1 MACPCLCG
9 ASSASIDGLTDN
21 GIKKDDGRLVFYRFV
36 RSADCYVGFI
46 QMKKI
51 FLFAVS
57 LLLLLPLAKAENII
71 QLTGGNYIYAEE
83 GKLVFN
89 IDPDVFLNR
98 NWRYDASKGGATT
111 LFYQKMDFKTR
122 HSNDFHAYDMA
133 AARKYYEDYHYA
145 KSNGQN
151 GYGFYKLVYTKEHL
165 NKRHIRRVVWP
176 AIWAGAVRIGAIVIE
191 NVVPRIVI
199 KCLTNLNCR
208 SFLGS
213 SAIVG
218 SAICSF
224 HYSGMKILNLP
235 PGICSEAEKD
245 GYQKDKDGKYKKKFK
260 YFYTFGGG
268 SIYPDGPMTD
278 KDKRSVSSFE
288 EGLSKA
294 QALCS
299 AMNGQASIDGKLEFV
314 KTGEVYPSIEQMK
327 KYNGGHHYCDG
338 YWKDKQTGRR
348 VTGYSDDRYYIFI
361 GALQT
366 EEVKE
371 LEIVDLSEYIKKD
384 FRNNPN
390 PYINDRGELGKQIR
404 KEIQPIQGDINT
416 GGTLSIVGEPY
427 RDGNGETKQDVITV
441 NAPSDWSN
449 SSPGGNASNPTGGIS
464 ITNNNSN
471 VRVMGRPDKEADSKP
486 AANNDPNN
494 GKSVGQS
501 GGNTAGGGQSGQK
514 GENCPEGSDSL
525 ACAKLGDIDAN
536 DKGFELPHSE
546 NGTTWQPDYF
556 LQTTAVCPQ
565 PRQFQ
570 VVGQTYEFKYD
581 QVCGFAEKIKYI
593 VIVLATISAGF
604 IVFGK
609 KD

>member
-1 MACPCLCG
+1 MACLCPCG
-9 ASSASIDGLTDN
+9 ASSAFIDGLTDN
-21 GIKKDDGRLVFYRFV
+21 GAKDDGRLVFYRFV
-36 RSADCYVGFI
+36 RAADCYVGFI
-46 QMKKI
+46 QMKKL
-51 FLFAVS
+51 FLFAVFF
-57 LLLLLPLAKAENII
+57 LLLLPLAKAENII
-71 QLTGGNYIYAEE
+71 QLTGGNYIFAEE

-89 IDPDVFLNR
+89 IDPEVFLNR

-176 AIWAGAVRIGAIVIE
+176 AVWAGVVRVGGIVLE
-191 NVVPRIVI
+191 NVIPRVVV
-199 KCLTNLNCR
+199 KCFTNITCR
-208 SFLGS
+208 TASGVTAAHICFLKLGEY
-213 SAIVG
+213 VG
-218 SAICSF
+218 
-224 HYSGMKILNLP
+224 LP
-235 PGICSEAEKD
+235 KGICSEAEKD
-245 GYQKDKDGKYKKKFK
+245 GFKKDENGEYKKPAGE
-260 YFYTFGGG
+260 YFYRVNYYLDCNGHCTPSETKDFSTEEEAIAFAQEAVENVYKRINAKEKPQKEWQCTSKYVLRDKEGNAGCSNNYGGG
-268 SIYPDGPMTD
+268 HSMIISKQKREQPYSMT
-278 KDKRSVSSFE
+278 
-288 EGLSKA
+288 
-294 QALCS
+294 
-299 AMNGQASIDGKLEFV
+299 
-314 KTGEVYPSIEQMK
+314 
-327 KYNGGHHYCDG
+327 
-338 YWKDKQTGRR
+338 
-348 VTGYSDDRYYIFI
+348 
-361 GALQT
+361 
-366 EEVKE
+366 
-371 LEIVDLSEYIKKD
+371 IVDLEQFALKD
-384 FRNNPN
+384 FKQHPN
-390 PYINDRGELGKQIR
+390 DYINDERELGKEIR

-427 RDGNGETKQDVITV
+427 RDGNGATKQDVITV

-471 VRVMGRPDKEADSKP
+471 VHVMNRPDKEADSKP

-494 GKSVGQS
+494 GKSVGQNGQS

-536 DKGFELPHSE
+536 DKGFEIPHSD
-546 NGTTWQPDYF
+546 NGTTWEPDYF

-570 VVGQTYEFKYD
+570 VAGQTYEFKYD

-593 VIVLATISAGF
+593 IIVLATISAGF
-604 IVFGK
+604 IVFGGK

>member
-1 MACPCLCG
+1 M
-9 ASSASIDGLTDN
+9 
-21 GIKKDDGRLVFYRFV
+21 VFYRLV
-36 RSADCYVGFI
+36 CAADCYVGFI
-46 QMKKI
+46 QMKKL
-51 FLFAVS
+51 FLFVVS

-71 QLTGGNYIYAEE
+71 QLTGGNYIFAEE

-89 IDPDVFLNR
+89 IDPEVFLNR

-176 AIWAGAVRIGAIVIE
+176 VIWAGVVRVGGIVIA
-191 NVVPRIVI
+191 NVVPRVVV
-199 KCLTNLNCR
+199 KCVTNLTCR
-208 SFLGS
+208 SALGVT
-213 SAIVG
+213 AAHICILKLGEYVG
-218 SAICSF
+218 
-224 HYSGMKILNLP
+224 LP
-235 PGICSEAEKD
+235 KGICSEAEKD
-245 GYQKDKDGKYKKKFK
+245 GFKKDENGEYKKPAGE
-260 YFYTFGGG
+260 YFYRVNYYLDCIGHCTARETKDFSTEAEAIAFAQEATENFYKRKNANEKPKKEWQCTSKYVLRDKHGNAYNAGCNNNYGGG
-268 SIYPDGPMTD
+268 HGMGISKQKREQPYSMTIVD
-278 KDKRSVSSFE
+278 
-288 EGLSKA
+288 
-294 QALCS
+294 
-299 AMNGQASIDGKLEFV
+299 
-314 KTGEVYPSIEQMK
+314 IEQ
-327 KYNGGHHYCDG
+327 
-338 YWKDKQTGRR
+338 
-348 VTGYSDDRYYIFI
+348 F
-361 GALQT
+361 AL
-366 EEVKE
+366 
-371 LEIVDLSEYIKKD
+371 KD
-384 FRNNPN
+384 FKQHPN
-390 PYINDRGELGKQIR
+390 DYINDKGELGKEIR

-449 SSPGGNASNPTGGIS
+449 SRPGGNASNPTGGIS
-464 ITNNNSN
+464 ITNNNST
-471 VRVMGRPDKEADSKP
+471 VQVMSRPDKEADSKP
-486 AANNDPNN
+486 AADNDPNN
-494 GKSVGQS
+494 GKSVGKDGQS
-501 GGNTAGGGQSGQK
+501 GGNTAGGGQNGQK

-536 DKGFELPHSE
+536 DKGFELPHSD

-570 VVGQTYEFKYD
+570 VMGQTYEFKYD

-593 VIVLATISAGF
+593 IIVLATISAGF
-604 IVFGK
+604 IVFGGK

>member
-1 MACPCLCG
+1 MG
-9 ASSASIDGLTDN
+9 S
-21 GIKKDDGRLVFYRFV
+21 
-36 RSADCYVGFI
+36 
-46 QMKKI
+46 
-51 FLFAVS
+51 
-57 LLLLLPLAKAENII
+57 LPLPFAKAENII
-71 QLTGGNYIYAEE
+71 QLTGGNYIFAEE

-89 IDPDVFLNR
+89 IDPEVFLNR

-133 AARKYYEDYHYA
+133 AARKYYEDLHYA
-145 KSNGQN
+145 KSNGRN
-151 GYGFYKLVYTKEHL
+151 GYGFYKLVYTEAHL
-165 NKRHIRRVVWP
+165 NQRHIRRVFWP
-176 AIWAGAVRIGAIVIE
+176 VVWAGVVRVGGIVLE
-191 NVVPRIVI
+191 NVVPRVVV
-199 KCLTNLNCR
+199 KCLTNITCR
-208 SFLGS
+208 TALGVTAAHICFLKLGEY
-213 SAIVG
+213 VG
-218 SAICSF
+218 
-224 HYSGMKILNLP
+224 LP
-235 PGICSEAEKD
+235 KGICSEAEKA
-245 GYQKDKDGKYKKKFK
+245 GFKKNENGEYVKPEGEYFSVRYFTNCGPHSSFCNHVDFK
-260 YFYTFGGG
+260 YFNNESDAIEFSKNYTAEAV
-268 SIYPDGPMTD
+268 I
-278 KDKRSVSSFE
+278 
-288 EGLSKA
+288 
-294 QALCS
+294 
-299 AMNGQASIDGKLEFV
+299 AMNKWRPPEDARFCVSDLIKRDDKGKV
-314 KTGEVYPSIEQMK
+314 
-327 KYNGGHHYCDG
+327 
-338 YWKDKQTGRR
+338 
-348 VTGYSDDRYYIFI
+348 I
-361 GALQT
+361 GAGCIDNLGT
-366 EEVKE
+366 EQYANIERKKQPDYQM
-371 LEIVDLSEYIKKD
+371 EIVDLSEFIKED
-384 FRNNPN
+384 FKKNPN
-390 PYINDRGELGKQIR
+390 DYINDKGELGKQIR

-416 GGTLSIVGEPY
+416 GGILSIVGEPY

-449 SSPGGNASNPTGGIS
+449 SKPGGNASNPTGGIS

-471 VRVMGRPDKEADSKP
+471 VHVMGRPDKEADSKP

-494 GKSVGQS
+494 GKSVGKDGQG

-536 DKGFELPHSE
+536 DKGFELPHSD

>member
-1 MACPCLCG
+1 
-9 ASSASIDGLTDN
+9 
-21 GIKKDDGRLVFYRFV
+21 
-36 RSADCYVGFI
+36 
-46 QMKKI
+46 MKKL

-71 QLTGGNYIYAEE
+71 QLTGGNYIFAEE

-89 IDPDVFLNR
+89 IDPEVFLNR

-133 AARKYYEDYHYA
+133 AARKYYEDLHYA

-151 GYGFYKLVYTKEHL
+151 GYGFYKLVYTEAHL
-165 NKRHIRRVVWP
+165 NQRHIRRVFWP
-176 AIWAGAVRIGAIVIE
+176 VVWAGVVRVGGIVIA
-191 NVVPRIVI
+191 NVVPRIVT
-199 KCLTNLNCR
+199 KCLTNLKCSSTLAASGIVGGALCAMNFG
-208 SFLGS
+208 SDGHFLGHMI
-213 SAIVG
+213 A
-218 SAICSF
+218 
-224 HYSGMKILNLP
+224 LP
-235 PGICSEAEKD
+235 KGICSEAEKA
-245 GYQKDKDGKYKKKFK
+245 GFKKNENGEYVRPEGEYFSVRYFTNCGPHSSFCDHVDFK
-260 YFYTFGGG
+260 HFNNESDAIEFSKNYVVEAV
-268 SIYPDGPMTD
+268 IAMNKWRPPE
-278 KDKRSVSSFE
+278 DKRFCVKD
-288 EGLSKA
+288 LIKR
-294 QALCS
+294 
-299 AMNGQASIDGKLEFV
+299 DDKGKV
-314 KTGEVYPSIEQMK
+314 
-327 KYNGGHHYCDG
+327 
-338 YWKDKQTGRR
+338 
-348 VTGYSDDRYYIFI
+348 I
-361 GALQT
+361 GAGCIDNLGT
-366 EEVKE
+366 EQYAVIERKKQPDYQM
-371 LEIVDLSEYIKKD
+371 EIVDLSEFIKED
-384 FRNNPN
+384 FKKNPN
-390 PYINDRGELGKQIR
+390 DYINDKGELGKQIR

-416 GGTLSIVGEPY
+416 GGTLSIIGEPY

-471 VRVMGRPDKEADSKP
+471 VRVMNRPDKEADSKP

-494 GKSVGQS
+494 GKSVGKDGQG
-501 GGNTAGGGQSGQK
+501 GGNTSGGGQSGQK

-536 DKGFELPHSE
+536 DKGFELPHSD

-556 LQTTAVCPQ
+556 LQTTAVYPQ

-593 VIVLATISAGF
+593 IIVLATISAGF

>member
-1 MACPCLCG
+1 
-9 ASSASIDGLTDN
+9 
-21 GIKKDDGRLVFYRFV
+21 
-36 RSADCYVGFI
+36 
-46 QMKKI
+46 MKKL
-51 FLFAVS
+51 FLFAVAF
-57 LLLLLPLAKAENII
+57 LLLLPLAKAENII
-71 QLTGGNYIYAEE
+71 QLTGGNYIFAEE

-133 AARKYYEDYHYA
+133 AARKYYEDLHYA

-151 GYGFYKLVYTKEHL
+151 GYRFYKLVYTKEHL

-176 AIWAGAVRIGAIVIE
+176 AIWAGVVRVGGIVIA
-191 NVVPRIVI
+191 NVVPRIVT

-208 SFLGS
+208 AFLGS

-218 SAICSF
+218 SALCSF
-224 HYSGMKILNLP
+224 HYSGMKIFNLP
-235 PGICSEAEKD
+235 PGICSEAEKA
-245 GYQKDKDGKYKKKFK
+245 GFKKNENGEYVRPEGEYFSVRYYTDCGPHSFFCNHVDFK
-260 YFYTFGGG
+260 YFNNESYAIEFSKNYTVEAVIAFNKWRPPEDARFCVKDL
-268 SIYPDGPMTD
+268 IKRDD
-278 KDKRSVSSFE
+278 K
-288 EGLSKA
+288 
-294 QALCS
+294 
-299 AMNGQASIDGKLEFV
+299 GKL
-314 KTGEVYPSIEQMK
+314 
-327 KYNGGHHYCDG
+327 
-338 YWKDKQTGRR
+338 
-348 VTGYSDDRYYIFI
+348 I
-361 GALQT
+361 GAGCIDNSGDEHYAHIERKKQPDYQM
-366 EEVKE
+366 
-371 LEIVDLSEYIKKD
+371 EIVDLSEFIKED
-384 FRNNPN
+384 FKKNPN
-390 PYINDRGELGKQIR
+390 DYINDKGELGKQIR

-416 GGTLSIVGEPY
+416 GGTLSIIGEPY

-471 VRVMGRPDKEADSKP
+471 VHVMSRPDKEADSKP

-494 GKSVGQS
+494 GKSVGKDGQG
-501 GGNTAGGGQSGQK
+501 GGNTSGGGQSGQK

-536 DKGFELPHSE
+536 DKGFELPHSD

-593 VIVLATISAGF
+593 IIVLATILAGF
-604 IVFGK
+604 IVFGGK

>member
-1 MACPCLCG
+1 
-9 ASSASIDGLTDN
+9 
-21 GIKKDDGRLVFYRFV
+21 
-36 RSADCYVGFI
+36 
-46 QMKKI
+46 MKKL
-51 FLFAVS
+51 FLFAVAF
-57 LLLLLPLAKAENII
+57 LLLLPLVKAENII
-71 QLTGGNYIYAEE
+71 QLTGGNYIFAEE

-133 AARKYYEDYHYA
+133 AARKYYEDLHYA

-151 GYGFYKLVYTKEHL
+151 GYRFYKLVYTKEHL

-176 AIWAGAVRIGAIVIE
+176 AIWAGVVRVGGIVIA
-191 NVVPRIVI
+191 NVVPRIVT

-208 SFLGS
+208 AFLGS

-218 SAICSF
+218 SALCSF
-224 HYSGMKILNLP
+224 HYSGMKIFNLP
-235 PGICSEAEKD
+235 PGICSEAEKA
-245 GYQKDKDGKYKKKFK
+245 GFKKNENGEYVRPEGEYFSVRYYTDCGPHSFFCNHVDFK
-260 YFYTFGGG
+260 YFNNESYAIEFSKNYTVEAVIAFNKWRPPEDARFCVKDL
-268 SIYPDGPMTD
+268 IKRDD
-278 KDKRSVSSFE
+278 K
-288 EGLSKA
+288 
-294 QALCS
+294 
-299 AMNGQASIDGKLEFV
+299 GKL
-314 KTGEVYPSIEQMK
+314 
-327 KYNGGHHYCDG
+327 
-338 YWKDKQTGRR
+338 
-348 VTGYSDDRYYIFI
+348 I
-361 GALQT
+361 GAGCIDNSGDEHYAHIERKKQPDYQM
-366 EEVKE
+366 
-371 LEIVDLSEYIKKD
+371 EIVDLSEFIKED
-384 FRNNPN
+384 FKKNPN
-390 PYINDRGELGKQIR
+390 DYINDKGELGKQIR

-416 GGTLSIVGEPY
+416 GGTLSIIGEPY

-471 VRVMGRPDKEADSKP
+471 VHVMSRPDKEADSKP

-494 GKSVGQS
+494 GKSVGKDGQG
-501 GGNTAGGGQSGQK
+501 GGNTSGGGQSGQK

-536 DKGFELPHSE
+536 DKGFELPHSD

-593 VIVLATISAGF
+593 IIVLATILAGF
-604 IVFGK
+604 IVFGGK

>member
-1 MACPCLCG
+1 
-9 ASSASIDGLTDN
+9 
-21 GIKKDDGRLVFYRFV
+21 
-36 RSADCYVGFI
+36 VGFI
-46 QMKKI
+46 QMKKL

-57 LLLLLPLAKAENII
+57 LLLLLPFAKAENII
-71 QLTGGNYIYAEE
+71 QLTGGNYIFAEE

-89 IDPDVFLNR
+89 IDPEVFLNR

-133 AARKYYEDYHYA
+133 AARKYYEDLHYA
-145 KSNGQN
+145 KSNGRN
-151 GYGFYKLVYTKEHL
+151 GYGFYKLVYTEAHL
-165 NKRHIRRVVWP
+165 NQRHIRRVFWP
-176 AIWAGAVRIGAIVIE
+176 VVWAGVVRVGGIVLE
-191 NVVPRIVI
+191 NVVPRVVV
-199 KCLTNLNCR
+199 KCFTNITCR
-208 SFLGS
+208 TALGVTAAHICFLKLGEY
-213 SAIVG
+213 VG
-218 SAICSF
+218 
-224 HYSGMKILNLP
+224 LP
-235 PGICSEAEKD
+235 KGICSEAEKA
-245 GYQKDKDGKYKKKFK
+245 GFKKNENGEYVKPEGEYFSVEYFK
-260 YFYTFGGG
+260 NC
-268 SIYPDGPMTD
+268 GPH
-278 KDKRSVSSFE
+278 SSF
-288 EGLSKA
+288 
-294 QALCS
+294 CS
-299 AMNGQASIDGKLEFV
+299 DIDFKHFNNESDAIEFAKNYTAEAVIAMNKWRSPDRFCVKDLIKRDDKGKV
-314 KTGEVYPSIEQMK
+314 
-327 KYNGGHHYCDG
+327 
-338 YWKDKQTGRR
+338 
-348 VTGYSDDRYYIFI
+348 I
-361 GALQT
+361 GAGCIDNFGK
-366 EEVKE
+366 EEYANIKRKKQPDYQM
-371 LEIVDLSEYIKKD
+371 EIVDLSEFIKED
-384 FRNNPN
+384 FKKNPN
-390 PYINDRGELGKQIR
+390 DYINDKGELGKQIR

-416 GGTLSIVGEPY
+416 GGTLSIIGEPY

-471 VRVMGRPDKEADSKP
+471 VHVMSRPDKEADSKP

-494 GKSVGQS
+494 GKSVGKDGQG
-501 GGNTAGGGQSGQK
+501 GGNTSGGGQSGQK

-536 DKGFELPHSE
+536 DKGFELPHSD

-570 VVGQTYEFKYD
+570 VAGQTYEFKYD

-604 IVFGK
+604 IVFGGK

>member
-1 MACPCLCG
+1 
-9 ASSASIDGLTDN
+9 
-21 GIKKDDGRLVFYRFV
+21 LVFYRFV
-36 RSADCYVGFI
+36 RSFNSDVDFI
-46 QMKKI
+46 QMKKL

-89 IDPDVFLNR
+89 IDPEVFLNR

-176 AIWAGAVRIGAIVIE
+176 AIWAGVVRLGGIVLE
-191 NVVPRIVI
+191 NVVPRVVT
-199 KCLTNLNCR
+199 KCLSNVTCR
-208 SFLGS
+208 AGALSLAGHLCLMG
-213 SAIVG
+213 AVG
-218 SAICSF
+218 
-224 HYSGMKILNLP
+224 LP
-235 PGICSEAEKD
+235 VGICEQAEKD

-268 SIYPDGPMTD
+268 SRYPDGPMTD
-278 KDKRSVSSFE
+278 KDRIAVSSLE

-299 AMNGQASIDGKLEFV
+299 AMNGKESIDGKLEFV
-314 KTGEVYPSIEQMK
+314 KTGEVYPSIEEMK
-327 KYNGGHHYCDG
+327 KYKGGFHHCDG
-338 YWKDKQTGRR
+338 YWKDKETGKP
-348 VTGYSDDRYYIFI
+348 VGGYLGDRFSILV
-361 GALQT
+361 GALEI

-384 FRNNPN
+384 FQKNPN
-390 PYINDRGELGKQIR
+390 AYINDRGELGKQIR

-427 RDGNGETKQDVITV
+427 RDGNGATKQDVITV

-471 VRVMGRPDKEADSKP
+471 VHIMNRPDKEADSKP

-494 GKSVGQS
+494 GKSVGQNGQG

-593 VIVLATISAGF
+593 IIVLATISAGF

>member
-1 MACPCLCG
+1 M
-9 ASSASIDGLTDN
+9 
-21 GIKKDDGRLVFYRFV
+21 VFYRFV
-36 RSADCYVGFI
+36 RSFNRDVGFI
-46 QMKKI
+46 QMKKL
-51 FLFAVS
+51 FLFAIS

-71 QLTGGNYIYAEE
+71 QLTGGNYIFAEE

-89 IDPDVFLNR
+89 IDPEVFLNR

-133 AARKYYEDYHYA
+133 AARKYYEDLHYA
-145 KSNGQN
+145 KSNGRN
-151 GYGFYKLVYTKEHL
+151 GYGFYKLVYTEAHL
-165 NKRHIRRVVWP
+165 NQRHIRRVFWP
-176 AIWAGAVRIGAIVIE
+176 VVWAGVVRVGGIVIA
-191 NVVPRIVI
+191 NVVPRFVT
-199 KCLTNLNCR
+199 KCLTSLNCR
-208 SFLGS
+208 TAAGVIAAHICIFKFGEY
-213 SAIVG
+213 VG
-218 SAICSF
+218 
-224 HYSGMKILNLP
+224 LP

-245 GYQKDKDGKYKKKFK
+245 GFKKDENGEYKKPAGE
-260 YFYTFGGG
+260 YFYRVNYYLDCIGHCTARETKDFSTEAEAIAFAQEATENFYKRKNDRQKPEKEWQCTSKYVLRDKQGNAYNAGCNNNYGGG
-268 SIYPDGPMTD
+268 DGMGISKQKREQPYSMTIVD
-278 KDKRSVSSFE
+278 
-288 EGLSKA
+288 
-294 QALCS
+294 
-299 AMNGQASIDGKLEFV
+299 
-314 KTGEVYPSIEQMK
+314 IEQ
-327 KYNGGHHYCDG
+327 
-338 YWKDKQTGRR
+338 
-348 VTGYSDDRYYIFI
+348 F
-361 GALQT
+361 AL
-366 EEVKE
+366 
-371 LEIVDLSEYIKKD
+371 KD
-384 FRNNPN
+384 FKKHPN
-390 PYINDRGELGKQIR
+390 DYINDKGELGKEIR

-416 GGTLSIVGEPY
+416 GGTLSIIGEPY

-449 SSPGGNASNPTGGIS
+449 SRPGGNASNPTGGIS
-464 ITNNNSN
+464 ITNNNST
-471 VRVMGRPDKEADSKP
+471 VQVMSRPDKEADSKP
-486 AANNDPNN
+486 AADNDPNN
-494 GKSVGQS
+494 GKSVGKDGQG

-536 DKGFELPHSE
+536 DKGFELPHSD

-604 IVFGK
+604 IVFGGK

>member
-1 MACPCLCG
+1 
-9 ASSASIDGLTDN
+9 
-21 GIKKDDGRLVFYRFV
+21 
-36 RSADCYVGFI
+36 
-46 QMKKI
+46 MKKL
-51 FLFAVS
+51 FLFAVAF
-57 LLLLLPLAKAENII
+57 LLLLPLAKAENII
-71 QLTGGNYIYAEE
+71 QLTGGNYIFAEE

-133 AARKYYEDYHYA
+133 AARKYYEDLHYA

-151 GYGFYKLVYTKEHL
+151 GYRFYKLVYTKEHL

-176 AIWAGAVRIGAIVIE
+176 AIWAGVVRVGGIVIA
-191 NVVPRIVI
+191 NVVPRIVT

-208 SFLGS
+208 AFLGS

-218 SAICSF
+218 SALCSF
-224 HYSGMKILNLP
+224 HYSGMKIFNLP
-235 PGICSEAEKD
+235 PGICSEAEKA
-245 GYQKDKDGKYKKKFK
+245 GFKKNENGEYVRPEGEYFSVRYYTDCGPHSFFCNHVDFK
-260 YFYTFGGG
+260 YFNNESYAIEFSKNYTVEAVIAFNKWRPPEDARFCVKDL
-268 SIYPDGPMTD
+268 IKRDD
-278 KDKRSVSSFE
+278 K
-288 EGLSKA
+288 
-294 QALCS
+294 
-299 AMNGQASIDGKLEFV
+299 GKL
-314 KTGEVYPSIEQMK
+314 
-327 KYNGGHHYCDG
+327 
-338 YWKDKQTGRR
+338 
-348 VTGYSDDRYYIFI
+348 I
-361 GALQT
+361 GAGCIDNSGDEHYAHIERKKQPDYQM
-366 EEVKE
+366 
-371 LEIVDLSEYIKKD
+371 EIVDLSEFIKED
-384 FRNNPN
+384 FKKNPN
-390 PYINDRGELGKQIR
+390 DYINDKGELGKQIR

-416 GGTLSIVGEPY
+416 GGTLSIIGEPY

-471 VRVMGRPDKEADSKP
+471 VHVMSRPDKEADSKP

-494 GKSVGQS
+494 GKSVGKDGQG
-501 GGNTAGGGQSGQK
+501 GGNTSGGGQSGQK

-536 DKGFELPHSE
+536 DKGFELPHSD

-593 VIVLATISAGF
+593 IIVLATISAGF
-604 IVFGK
+604 IVFGGK

>member
-1 MACPCLCG
+1 MQR
-9 ASSASIDGLTDN
+9 S
-21 GIKKDDGRLVFYRFV
+21 RFV

-71 QLTGGNYIYAEE
+71 QLTGGNYIFAEE

-89 IDPDVFLNR
+89 IDPEVFLNR

-133 AARKYYEDYHYA
+133 AARKYYEDLHYA

-176 AIWAGAVRIGAIVIE
+176 AIWAGVVRVGGIVIA
-191 NVVPRIVI
+191 NVVPRIVT
-199 KCLTNLNCR
+199 KCLMNLTCR
-208 SFLGS
+208 TAAGVTAAHICLLKFGEY
-213 SAIVG
+213 VG
-218 SAICSF
+218 
-224 HYSGMKILNLP
+224 LP
-235 PGICSEAEKD
+235 KGICSEAEKD
-245 GYQKDKDGKYKKKFK
+245 GFKKDENGEYKKPAGE
-260 YFYTFGGG
+260 YFYRVNYYLDCIGHCVARETKDFSTEAEAIAFAQEATENFYKRKNAKEKPKKEWQCTSKYVLRDKEGNVYNAGCNNNYGGR
-268 SIYPDGPMTD
+268 DGMGISKQKREQPYSMTIVD
-278 KDKRSVSSFE
+278 
-288 EGLSKA
+288 
-294 QALCS
+294 
-299 AMNGQASIDGKLEFV
+299 
-314 KTGEVYPSIEQMK
+314 IEQ
-327 KYNGGHHYCDG
+327 
-338 YWKDKQTGRR
+338 
-348 VTGYSDDRYYIFI
+348 F
-361 GALQT
+361 AL
-366 EEVKE
+366 
-371 LEIVDLSEYIKKD
+371 KD
-384 FRNNPN
+384 FEKHPN
-390 PYINDRGELGKQIR
+390 DYINDKGELGKEIR

-416 GGTLSIVGEPY
+416 GGTLSIIGEPY

-471 VRVMGRPDKEADSKP
+471 VRVMSRPDKEADSKP
-486 AANNDPNN
+486 AADNDPNN
-494 GKSVGQS
+494 GKSVGKDGQG

-536 DKGFELPHSE
+536 DKGFELPHSD

-570 VVGQTYEFKYD
+570 VAGQTYEFKYD

-593 VIVLATISAGF
+593 IIVLATISAGF
-604 IVFGK
+604 IVFGGK

>member
-1 MACPCLCG
+1 MACLCPCG
-9 ASSASIDGLTDN
+9 ALSVSIDGLTDN
-21 GIKKDDGRLVFYRFV
+21 GAKDDGRLVFYRFV
-36 RSADCYVGFI
+36 RSFNSDVGFV
-46 QMKKI
+46 QMKKL

-57 LLLLLPLAKAENII
+57 FLLLLPLAKAENII
-71 QLTGGNYIYAEE
+71 QLTGGNYIFAEE

-89 IDPDVFLNR
+89 IDPEVFLNR

-122 HSNDFHAYDMA
+122 HSNDFHAYDIA
-133 AARKYYEDYHYA
+133 AAREYYEDYHYA
-145 KSNGQN
+145 KSNGQD
-151 GYGFYKLVYTKEHL
+151 GYGFYKLVYTEAHL
-165 NKRHIRRVVWP
+165 NQRHIRRVFWP
-176 AIWAGAVRIGAIVIE
+176 VVWAGVVRIGGIVIE
-191 NVVPRIVI
+191 SVVPRLVT
-199 KCLTNLNCR
+199 KCLTNLNC
-208 SFLGS
+208 SSKLAS

-218 SAICSF
+218 GALCAMNFGSDGHFLGHMI
-224 HYSGMKILNLP
+224 GLP
-235 PGICSEAEKD
+235 KGICSEAEKD

-268 SIYPDGPMTD
+268 EQYPDGPMTD
-278 KDKRSVSSFE
+278 KDKRSVSSLE

-299 AMNGQASIDGKLEFV
+299 AMNGKESIDGQLEFV
-314 KTGEVYPSIEQMK
+314 KTGEEYPSIERMK
-327 KYNGGHHYCDG
+327 KYNGGFHYCDG
-338 YWKDKQTGRR
+338 YWKDKKTGKPVNAYLGTRF
-348 VTGYSDDRYYIFI
+348 SILI
-361 GALQT
+361 GALKT

-384 FRNNPN
+384 FQNNPN
-390 PYINDRGELGKQIR
+390 AYINDKGELGKQIR
-404 KEIQPIQGDINT
+404 EEIQPIQGDINT

-471 VRVMGRPDKEADSKP
+471 VHVMSRPDKEADSKP

-494 GKSVGQS
+494 GKSVGQNDQS

-536 DKGFELPHSE
+536 DKGFELPHSA
-546 NGTTWQPDYF
+546 T
-556 LQTTAVCPQ
+556 L
-565 PRQFQ
+565 
-570 VVGQTYEFKYD
+570 
-581 QVCGFAEKIKYI
+581 
-593 VIVLATISAGF
+593 LASSSVHSHSAPLWPPLPNSPP
-604 IVFGK
+604 
-609 KD
+609 

>member
-1 MACPCLCG
+1 
-9 ASSASIDGLTDN
+9 
-21 GIKKDDGRLVFYRFV
+21 
-36 RSADCYVGFI
+36 
-46 QMKKI
+46 MKKL

-71 QLTGGNYIYAEE
+71 QLTGGNYIFAEE

-89 IDPDVFLNR
+89 IDPEVFLNR

-133 AARKYYEDYHYA
+133 AARKYYEDLHYA

-176 AIWAGAVRIGAIVIE
+176 VVWAGVVRVGGIVLE
-191 NVVPRIVI
+191 NVVPRVVV
-199 KCLTNLNCR
+199 KCFTNTTCR
-208 SFLGS
+208 TALGVTAAHICFLKLGEY
-213 SAIVG
+213 VG
-218 SAICSF
+218 
-224 HYSGMKILNLP
+224 LP
-235 PGICSEAEKD
+235 KGICSEAEKD
-245 GYQKDKDGKYKKKFK
+245 GFKKDENGEYKKPAGE
-260 YFYTFGGG
+260 YFYRVNYYLDCIGHCTTRETKDFSTEEEAIAFAQEATENFYKRKNANEKPKKEWQCISKYVLRDKQGNAYNAGCNNNYGGG
-268 SIYPDGPMTD
+268 HGMGISKQKREQPYSMT
-278 KDKRSVSSFE
+278 
-288 EGLSKA
+288 
-294 QALCS
+294 
-299 AMNGQASIDGKLEFV
+299 
-314 KTGEVYPSIEQMK
+314 
-327 KYNGGHHYCDG
+327 
-338 YWKDKQTGRR
+338 
-348 VTGYSDDRYYIFI
+348 
-361 GALQT
+361 
-366 EEVKE
+366 
-371 LEIVDLSEYIKKD
+371 IVDLEQFALKD
-384 FRNNPN
+384 FKKNPN
-390 PYINDRGELGKQIR
+390 DYINDKGELGKQIR

-427 RDGNGETKQDVITV
+427 RDGNGATKQDVITV

-449 SSPGGNASNPTGGIS
+449 SRPGGNASNPTGGIS
-464 ITNNNSN
+464 ITNNNST
-471 VRVMGRPDKEADSKP
+471 VQVMSRPDKEADSKP
-486 AANNDPNN
+486 AADNDPNN
-494 GKSVGQS
+494 GKSVGKDGQS
-501 GGNTAGGGQSGQK
+501 GGNTGGSSQNGQK

-536 DKGFELPHSE
+536 DKGFELPHSD

-604 IVFGK
+604 IVFGGK

>member
-1 MACPCLCG
+1 M
-9 ASSASIDGLTDN
+9 
-21 GIKKDDGRLVFYRFV
+21 VFYRFV
-36 RSADCYVGFI
+36 RSFNRDVGFI

-51 FLFAVS
+51 FLFAIS

-151 GYGFYKLVYTKEHL
+151 GYGFYKLVYTEAHL
-165 NKRHIRRVVWP
+165 NQRHIRRVFWP
-176 AIWAGAVRIGAIVIE
+176 VVWAGVVRVGGIVLE
-191 NVVPRIVI
+191 NVVPRVVV
-199 KCLTNLNCR
+199 KCFTNTTCR
-208 SFLGS
+208 TALGVTAAHICFLKLGEY
-213 SAIVG
+213 VG
-218 SAICSF
+218 
-224 HYSGMKILNLP
+224 LP
-235 PGICSEAEKD
+235 KGICSEAEKD

-278 KDKRSVSSFE
+278 KDKRSVSSLE

-416 GGTLSIVGEPY
+416 GGTLSIIGEPY

-471 VRVMGRPDKEADSKP
+471 VHVMSRPDKEADSKP

-494 GKSVGQS
+494 GKSVGKDGQG
-501 GGNTAGGGQSGQK
+501 GGNTSGGGQSGQK

>member
-1 MACPCLCG
+1 
-9 ASSASIDGLTDN
+9 
-21 GIKKDDGRLVFYRFV
+21 
-36 RSADCYVGFI
+36 
-46 QMKKI
+46 MKKL

-71 QLTGGNYIYAEE
+71 QLTGGNYIFAEE

-89 IDPDVFLNR
+89 IDPEVFLNR

-133 AARKYYEDYHYA
+133 AARKYYEDLHYA

-176 AIWAGAVRIGAIVIE
+176 VVWAGVVRVGGIVIA
-191 NVVPRIVI
+191 NVVPRIVT
-199 KCLTNLNCR
+199 KCLTNLNC
-208 SFLGS
+208 SSTLAASGIVGGALCAMNFGSDGHFLGHMI
-213 SAIVG
+213 A
-218 SAICSF
+218 
-224 HYSGMKILNLP
+224 LP
-235 PGICSEAEKD
+235 KGICSEAEKD
-245 GYQKDKDGKYKKKFK
+245 GFKKDENGEYKKPAGE
-260 YFYTFGGG
+260 YFYRVNYYLDCIGHCTARETKDFSTEEEAIAFAQEATENFYKRKNANEKPKKEWQCISKYVLRDKQGNAYNAGCNNNYGGG
-268 SIYPDGPMTD
+268 HGMGISKQKREQPYSMTIVD
-278 KDKRSVSSFE
+278 
-288 EGLSKA
+288 
-294 QALCS
+294 
-299 AMNGQASIDGKLEFV
+299 
-314 KTGEVYPSIEQMK
+314 IEQ
-327 KYNGGHHYCDG
+327 
-338 YWKDKQTGRR
+338 
-348 VTGYSDDRYYIFI
+348 F
-361 GALQT
+361 AL
-366 EEVKE
+366 
-371 LEIVDLSEYIKKD
+371 KD
-384 FRNNPN
+384 FKQHPN
-390 PYINDRGELGKQIR
+390 DYINDKGELGKEIR

-449 SSPGGNASNPTGGIS
+449 SRPGGNASNPTGGIS
-464 ITNNNSN
+464 ITNNNST
-471 VRVMGRPDKEADSKP
+471 VQVMSRPDKEADSKP
-486 AANNDPNN
+486 AADNDPNN
-494 GKSVGQS
+494 GKSVGKDGQS

-536 DKGFELPHSE
+536 DKGFELPHSD

-604 IVFGK
+604 IVFGGK

>member
-1 MACPCLCG
+1 M
-9 ASSASIDGLTDN
+9 
-21 GIKKDDGRLVFYRFV
+21 VFYRFV
-36 RSADCYVGFI
+36 RASDCYVGFI
-46 QMKKI
+46 QMKKL
-51 FLFAVS
+51 FLFAVAF
-57 LLLLLPLAKAENII
+57 LLLLPLAKAENII
-71 QLTGGNYIYAEE
+71 QLTGGNYIFAEE

-133 AARKYYEDYHYA
+133 AARKYYEDLHYA

-151 GYGFYKLVYTKEHL
+151 GYRFYKLVYTKEHL

-176 AIWAGAVRIGAIVIE
+176 AIWAGVVRVGGIVIA
-191 NVVPRIVI
+191 NVVPRIVT

-208 SFLGS
+208 AFLGS

-218 SAICSF
+218 SALCSF
-224 HYSGMKILNLP
+224 HYSGMKIFNLP
-235 PGICSEAEKD
+235 PGICSEAEKA
-245 GYQKDKDGKYKKKFK
+245 GFKKNENGEYVRPEGEYFSVRYYTDCGPHSFFCNHVDFK
-260 YFYTFGGG
+260 YFNNESYAIEFSKNYTVEAVIAFNKWRPPEDARFCVKDL
-268 SIYPDGPMTD
+268 IKRDD
-278 KDKRSVSSFE
+278 K
-288 EGLSKA
+288 
-294 QALCS
+294 
-299 AMNGQASIDGKLEFV
+299 GKL
-314 KTGEVYPSIEQMK
+314 
-327 KYNGGHHYCDG
+327 
-338 YWKDKQTGRR
+338 
-348 VTGYSDDRYYIFI
+348 I
-361 GALQT
+361 GAGCIDNSGDEHYAHIERKKQPDYQM
-366 EEVKE
+366 
-371 LEIVDLSEYIKKD
+371 EIVDLSEFIKED
-384 FRNNPN
+384 FKKNPN
-390 PYINDRGELGKQIR
+390 DYINDKGELGKQIR

-416 GGTLSIVGEPY
+416 GGTLSIIGEPY

-471 VRVMGRPDKEADSKP
+471 VHVMSRPDKEADSKP

-494 GKSVGQS
+494 GKSVGKDGQG
-501 GGNTAGGGQSGQK
+501 GGNTSGGGQSGQK

-536 DKGFELPHSE
+536 DKGFELPHSD

-593 VIVLATISAGF
+593 IIVLATILAGF
-604 IVFGK
+604 IVFGGK

>member
-1 MACPCLCG
+1 M
-9 ASSASIDGLTDN
+9 
-21 GIKKDDGRLVFYRFV
+21 VFYRFV
-36 RSADCYVGFI
+36 RSFNSDVGFI
-46 QMKKI
+46 QMKKL

-57 LLLLLPLAKAENII
+57 LLLLLPFAKAENII
-71 QLTGGNYIYAEE
+71 QLTGGNYIFAEE

-89 IDPDVFLNR
+89 IDPEVFLNR

-133 AARKYYEDYHYA
+133 AARKYYEDLHYA
-145 KSNGQN
+145 KSNGRN
-151 GYGFYKLVYTKEHL
+151 GYGFYKLVYTEAHL
-165 NKRHIRRVVWP
+165 NQRHIRRVFWP
-176 AIWAGAVRIGAIVIE
+176 VVWAGVVRVGGIVLE
-191 NVVPRIVI
+191 NVVPRVVV
-199 KCLTNLNCR
+199 KCFTNITCR
-208 SFLGS
+208 TALGVTAAHICFLKLGEY
-213 SAIVG
+213 VG
-218 SAICSF
+218 
-224 HYSGMKILNLP
+224 LP
-235 PGICSEAEKD
+235 KGICSEAEKA
-245 GYQKDKDGKYKKKFK
+245 GFKKNENGEYVKPEGEYFSVEYFK
-260 YFYTFGGG
+260 NC
-268 SIYPDGPMTD
+268 GPH
-278 KDKRSVSSFE
+278 SSF
-288 EGLSKA
+288 
-294 QALCS
+294 CS
-299 AMNGQASIDGKLEFV
+299 DIDFKHFNNESDAIEFAKNYTAEAVIAMNKWRSPDRFCVKDLIKRDDKGKL
-314 KTGEVYPSIEQMK
+314 
-327 KYNGGHHYCDG
+327 
-338 YWKDKQTGRR
+338 
-348 VTGYSDDRYYIFI
+348 I
-361 GALQT
+361 GAGCIDNFGK
-366 EEVKE
+366 EEYANIERKKQPDYQM
-371 LEIVDLSEYIKKD
+371 EIVDLSEFIKED
-384 FRNNPN
+384 FKKNPN
-390 PYINDRGELGKQIR
+390 DYINDKGELGKQIR

-416 GGTLSIVGEPY
+416 GGTLSIIGEPY

-471 VRVMGRPDKEADSKP
+471 VHVMSRPDKEADSKP

-494 GKSVGQS
+494 GKSIGKDGQG
-501 GGNTAGGGQSGQK
+501 GGNTSGGGQSGQK

-536 DKGFELPHSE
+536 DKGFELPHSD

-604 IVFGK
+604 IVFGGK

>member
-1 MACPCLCG
+1 
-9 ASSASIDGLTDN
+9 
-21 GIKKDDGRLVFYRFV
+21 
-36 RSADCYVGFI
+36 
-46 QMKKI
+46 MKKI
-51 FLFAVS
+51 FLFAIS

-151 GYGFYKLVYTKEHL
+151 GYGFYKLVYTEAHL
-165 NKRHIRRVVWP
+165 NQRHIRRVFWP
-176 AIWAGAVRIGAIVIE
+176 VVWAGVVRVGGIVLE
-191 NVVPRIVI
+191 NVVPRVVV
-199 KCLTNLNCR
+199 KCFTNTTCR
-208 SFLGS
+208 TALGVTAAHICFLKLGEY
-213 SAIVG
+213 VG
-218 SAICSF
+218 
-224 HYSGMKILNLP
+224 LP
-235 PGICSEAEKD
+235 KGICSEAEKD

-278 KDKRSVSSFE
+278 KDKRSVSSLE

-416 GGTLSIVGEPY
+416 GGTLSIIGEPY

-471 VRVMGRPDKEADSKP
+471 VHVMSRPDKEADSKP

-494 GKSVGQS
+494 GKSVGKDGQG
-501 GGNTAGGGQSGQK
+501 GGNTSGGGQSGQK

>member
-1 MACPCLCG
+1 MACLCPCG
-9 ASSASIDGLTDN
+9 ALSASIDGLTDN
-21 GIKKDDGRLVFYRFV
+21 GAKDDGCLVFYRFV
-36 RSADCYVGFI
+36 RASNCYVGFI
-46 QMKKI
+46 QMKKL

-57 LLLLLPLAKAENII
+57 FLLLLPLAKAENII

-133 AARKYYEDYHYA
+133 AARQYYEDYYHA

-176 AIWAGAVRIGAIVIE
+176 AVWAGAVRIGAIVLE
-191 NVVPRIVI
+191 NVVPRVVT
-199 KCLTNLNCR
+199 KCLSNVTCR
-208 SFLGS
+208 AGALSLAGHLCLMG
-213 SAIVG
+213 AVG
-218 SAICSF
+218 
-224 HYSGMKILNLP
+224 LP
-235 PGICSEAEKD
+235 VGICEQAEKD

-268 SIYPDGPMTD
+268 SIYPNGPQTD
-278 KDKRSVSSFE
+278 KERIPVSSIE
-288 EGLSKA
+288 EGISKA

-314 KTGEVYPSIEQMK
+314 KTGEVVPKVEDVVMYW
-327 KYNGGHHYCDG
+327 GGTHSCDG
-338 YWKDKQTGRR
+338 YWIDKATRKRLPGH
-348 VTGYSDDRYYIFI
+348 DDRFSIRI
-361 GALQT
+361 GVLEVEQ
-366 EEVKE
+366 VKE
-371 LEIVDLSEYIKKD
+371 LEIVDISEYAKKD
-384 FRNNPN
+384 FKNNPN
-390 PYINDRGELGKQIR
+390 DYINDRGELGKQIR

-427 RDGNGETKQDVITV
+427 RDSNGATKQDVITV

-471 VRVMGRPDKEADSKP
+471 VHVMNRPDKEADSKP

-494 GKSVGQS
+494 GKSVGQNGQG

-593 VIVLATISAGF
+593 IIVLATISAGF
-604 IVFGK
+604 IVFGGK

>member
-1 MACPCLCG
+1 M
-9 ASSASIDGLTDN
+9 
-21 GIKKDDGRLVFYRFV
+21 VFYWFV
-36 RSADCYVGFI
+36 RAADCYVGFI
-46 QMKKI
+46 QMKKL

-71 QLTGGNYIYAEE
+71 QLTGGNYIFAEE

-89 IDPDVFLNR
+89 IDPEVFLNR

-133 AARKYYEDYHYA
+133 AARKYYEDLHYA

-151 GYGFYKLVYTKEHL
+151 GYGFYKLVYTEAHL
-165 NKRHIRRVVWP
+165 NQRHIRRVVWP
-176 AIWAGAVRIGAIVIE
+176 VIWAGVVRVGGIVIA
-191 NVVPRIVI
+191 NVVPRIVT
-199 KCLTNLNCR
+199 KCLTNLNC
-208 SFLGS
+208 S
-213 SAIVG
+213 STLAASGIVG
-218 SAICSF
+218 SALCSF
-224 HYSGMKILNLP
+224 HYSGMEILNLP

-245 GYQKDKDGKYKKKFK
+245 GFKKDENGEYKKPAGE
-260 YFYTFGGG
+260 YFYRVNYYLDCIGHCTARETKDFSTEAEAIAFAQEATENFYKRKNANEKPKKEWQCTSKYVLRDKHGNAYNAGCNNNYGGG
-268 SIYPDGPMTD
+268 HGMGISKQKREQPYSMT
-278 KDKRSVSSFE
+278 
-288 EGLSKA
+288 
-294 QALCS
+294 
-299 AMNGQASIDGKLEFV
+299 
-314 KTGEVYPSIEQMK
+314 
-327 KYNGGHHYCDG
+327 
-338 YWKDKQTGRR
+338 
-348 VTGYSDDRYYIFI
+348 
-361 GALQT
+361 
-366 EEVKE
+366 
-371 LEIVDLSEYIKKD
+371 IVDLEQFALKD
-384 FRNNPN
+384 FKKNPN
-390 PYINDRGELGKQIR
+390 DYINDKGELGKQIR

-427 RDGNGETKQDVITV
+427 RDGNGATKQDVITV

-449 SSPGGNASNPTGGIS
+449 SRPGGNASNPTGGIS
-464 ITNNNSN
+464 ITNNNST
-471 VRVMGRPDKEADSKP
+471 VQVMSRPDKEADSKP
-486 AANNDPNN
+486 AADNDPNN
-494 GKSVGQS
+494 GKSVGKDGPS

-536 DKGFELPHSE
+536 DKGFELPHSD

-604 IVFGK
+604 IVFGGK